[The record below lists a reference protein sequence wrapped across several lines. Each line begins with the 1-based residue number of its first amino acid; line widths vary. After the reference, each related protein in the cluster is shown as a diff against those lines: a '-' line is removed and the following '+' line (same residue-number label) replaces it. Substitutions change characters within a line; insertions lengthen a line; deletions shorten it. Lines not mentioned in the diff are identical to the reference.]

1 MSIHLK
7 LKVSHTATETMGNV
21 QMQILYMQVRHM
33 HGITFTFLLSHLQ

>member
-21 QMQILYMQVRHM
+21 QMQVLHMQV
-33 HGITFTFLLSHLQ
+33 